1 MKNNKLPNW
10 LIQPEYKK
18 VKQLYK
24 IDKKDEILKKWKEV
38 DTYAEIQENK
48 QAAIDDLIKSKT
60 MQNKTAIQKL
70 CEDGKTTIKL
80 TNEPANKKE
89 KIKEEAKNE
98 TINKENN

>member
-1 MKNNKLPNW
+1 
-10 LIQPEYKK
+10 
-18 VKQLYK
+18 
-24 IDKKDEILKKWKEV
+24 
-38 DTYAEIQENK
+38 
-48 QAAIDDLIKSKT
+48 